1 MECKVCTECL
11 PVTEIILDEVQEQ
24 DFTQSLVLPD
34 YDPEIF
40 RVICCTANASVTDYK
55 LSEGKLSYELSV
67 LIRVI
72 YCSEDSPALHCVSQN
87 AVYSKTTDVPEGCDR
102 AVYFHVKTDYQNCR
116 ATGKRRL
123 DGRGAVSIRTRVSAE
138 RMQEVICDIGNAD
151 NGDNAGL
158 QLQQKSVTAVSEMK
172 RTSRNITL
180 SEDVDLG
187 TSKPPVED
195 ILRCSARAVQGE
207 CSVIAGKLVLR
218 GEIIADIL
226 YRSGSGED
234 SSMQSMHLSICPYSQ
249 IIDLEGID
257 ETFAG
262 TADAQMISFE
272 AKPTGN
278 DMRTLSCTAEVR
290 LMCTACKS
298 RTVPIVT
305 DAYSTRAGCVCE
317 SENLKISSAPVSV
330 SETFTCSAAI
340 GSGENAPEQIH
351 DLHCHMKNVSITPLA
366 QQGKIRVCGMLCA
379 SVLTGNSDGS
389 SALLEREEA
398 FEELLPISIRADE
411 MLVFAAAEPLDSSY
425 HLGADGSLSIKCS
438 VKLCGMAYPVTNTT
452 GVTGIN
458 LNPENA
464 PSCDSDCALRLYY
477 GTAGEHIWDIA
488 KKCSTKVSAIMEEN
502 GLTGDVLTKSE
513 MLLIPIV
520 Y

>member
-40 RVICCTANASVTDYK
+40 RVICCTAAASVTDYK
-55 LSEGKLSYELSV
+55 ISGNKLSYELSV

-87 AVYSKTTDVPEGCDR
+87 AVYSKTIDVPECPGS

-123 DGRGAVSIRTRVSAE
+123 DVRGAVSIRTRISAE
-138 RMQEVICDIGNAD
+138 RMQEVICNI
-151 NGDNAGL
+151 GDNDDCELSGL
-158 QLQQKSVTAVSEMK
+158 QLQQKSITAVSEIK

-180 SEDVDLG
+180 SEDIDLG
-187 TSKPPVED
+187 ASKPPAQV

-234 SSMQSMHLSICPYSQ
+234 SSVQSMHLSMCPYSQ
-249 IIDLEGID
+249 IIDLDGID
-257 ETFAG
+257 ETFSG
-262 TADAQMISFE
+262 TADARIINFE
-272 AKPTGN
+272 AKPSGS

-298 RTVPIVT
+298 RSVPIVT
-305 DAYSTRAGCVCE
+305 DAYSTKTGCTCE
-317 SENLKISSAPVSV
+317 AENLKISAAPVSI
-330 SETFTCSAAI
+330 SETFTCTAAI
-340 GSGENAPEQIH
+340 GSGESAPEQIY
-351 DLHCHMKNVSITPLA
+351 DLHCHMKNVSITPIA
-366 QQGKIRVCGMLCA
+366 QQGKIRVCGMLCT
-379 SVLTGNSDGS
+379 SVLTGNTDGS
-389 SALLEREEA
+389 AALLEREEA

-411 MLVFAAAEPLDSSY
+411 MLVFADAEPLDSSY

-438 VKLCGMAYPVTNTT
+438 VKLCGTAYPVTNTT

-458 LNPENA
+458 LNSETVPA
-464 PSCDSDCALRLYY
+464 CDRDCALRLYY

-488 KKCSTKVSAIMEEN
+488 KKCSTKVSAVMEEN

-520 Y
+520 H